1 MYTFFYDVSGS
12 SMGIILF
19 YTYSVLL
26 TIAPLAPD
34 VQGDSLAVAAETIEK
49 LQTENELLQ
58 IRSNVNFLSSV
69 IILSVVMI
77 FFMWGIR
84 ERNRKHVMLLERK
97 SNALLKANREAEEAR
112 EVAEN
117 ESHLKSVFLKNLSH
131 ELRTPLNQIY
141 GFAQLLNDDS
151 MEIDEEERKMM
162 MDAICEGSAHLSR
175 VIDNAGEVTEKLSGL
190 TKLEDVE
197 SVLKVDSEYV

>member
-1 MYTFFYDVSGS
+1 ML
-12 SMGIILF
+12 IIF
-19 YTYSVLL
+19 SFLL
-26 TIAPLAPD
+26 LAIVPSFAD
-34 VQGDSLAVAAETIEK
+34 TLQVETMSDAMKMIEN
-49 LQTENELLQ
+49 LQAQNELLQ

-97 SNALLKANREAEEAR
+97 SNALMKANKEAEDAR
-112 EVAEN
+112 EYAEQ

-131 ELRTPLNQIY
+131 EIRTPLNQIY
-141 GFAQLLNDDS
+141 GFAQLL
-151 MEIDEEERKMM
+151 EDENIPIEPEEQKEMIK
-162 MDAICEGSAHLSR
+162 AICDSSAHLTR
-175 VIDNAGEVTEKLSGL
+175 IIDNAGEVTEKLSSM

-197 SVLKVDSEYV
+197 SVLKVERKNVNS

>member
-1 MYTFFYDVSGS
+1 MRYIVILAFSFLTTAS
-12 SMGIILF
+12 SF
-19 YTYSVLL
+19 AVNVES
-26 TIAPLAPD
+26 
-34 VQGDSLAVAAETIEK
+34 DSMAVAAQTIEQ
-49 LQTENELLQ
+49 LQSENELLQ
-58 IRSNVNFLSSV
+58 VRSNVNFLSSV

-97 SNALLKANREAEEAR
+97 SNALLKANNEAEDAR
-112 EVAEN
+112 KLAER
-117 ESHLKSVFLKNLSH
+117 ESYLKSVFLKNLSH

-141 GFAQLLNDDS
+141 GFAQILDDKT
-151 MEIDEEERKMM
+151 MEIDAEERQMM
-162 MDAICEGSAHLSR
+162 VSYICEASAHLTR
-175 VIDNAGEVTEKLSGL
+175 IIDNAGEVTEKLSGL

>member
-1 MYTFFYDVSGS
+1 MRYI
-12 SMGIILF
+12 IILAF
-19 YTYSVLL
+19 AFL
-26 TIAPLAPD
+26 TVVPSFAGTS
-34 VQGDSLAVAAETIEK
+34 QSESLAAASQTIEK
-49 LQTENELLQ
+49 LQAENELLQ

-97 SNALLKANREAEEAR
+97 SNALIKANNEAEDAR
-112 EVAEN
+112 ELAER
-117 ESHLKSVFLKNLSH
+117 ESYLKSVFLKNLSH

-141 GFAQLLNDDS
+141 GFAQLLDDET
-151 MEIDEEERKMM
+151 MELDDEERKMM
-162 MDAICEGSAHLSR
+162 IKYICEGSAHLTR
-175 VIDNAGEVTEKLSGL
+175 IIDNAGEVTEKLSGL

>member
-1 MYTFFYDVSGS
+1 MRYIVILAFSFLTAAS
-12 SMGIILF
+12 SF
-19 YTYSVLL
+19 AVNVES
-26 TIAPLAPD
+26 
-34 VQGDSLAVAAETIEK
+34 DSMAVAAQTIEQ
-49 LQTENELLQ
+49 LQSENELLQ
-58 IRSNVNFLSSV
+58 VRSNVNFLSSV

-97 SNALLKANREAEEAR
+97 SNALLKANNEAEDAR
-112 EVAEN
+112 KLAER
-117 ESHLKSVFLKNLSH
+117 ESYLKSVFLKNLSH

-141 GFAQLLNDDS
+141 GFAQILDDKT
-151 MEIDEEERKMM
+151 MEIDAEERQMM
-162 MDAICEGSAHLSR
+162 VSYICEASAHLTR
-175 VIDNAGEVTEKLSGL
+175 IIDNAGEVTEKLSGL